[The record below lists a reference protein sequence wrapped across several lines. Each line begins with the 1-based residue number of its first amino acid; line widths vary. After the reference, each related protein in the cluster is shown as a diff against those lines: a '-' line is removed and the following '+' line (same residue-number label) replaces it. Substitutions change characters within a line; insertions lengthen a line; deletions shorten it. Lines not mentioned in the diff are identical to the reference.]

1 MKDKRLTVRDIASV
15 IEKIAPRELQETWD
29 NSGFQIEFGDTS
41 ADRVLTC
48 LELNM
53 DILREA
59 QALSCSMIVTHHPLI
74 FSGIRKI
81 NSGDAEGDMI
91 IELIKSGI
99 SVYSCHTPFDK
110 AKGGN
115 NDMLARAIG
124 LVSLKNLAGEN
135 VEEPEKMMERNSMF
149 DIGRIGK
156 FRNAVSVSEAA
167 EMLCENLD
175 INRHKIRWTGNPE
188 RTVKTVGICTGA
200 GIEFAEAAASKGCEL
215 FITGDIKHHEA
226 QKAEDMGIAV
236 IDAGHYGTEKSFGEN
251 MRSLLQKHLGGKVE
265 IFAASRSTDPFEV
278 FL

>member
-1 MKDKRLTVRDIASV
+1 MRDKRLTVRDIASV

-175 INRHKIRWTGNPE
+175 IDRHKIRWTGNPE

-215 FITGDIKHHEA
+215 FITGDMKHHEA
-226 QKAEDMGIAV
+226 QKAETMGIAV

-251 MRSLLQKHLGGKVE
+251 MRSPQNIWGE
-265 IFAASRSTDPFEV
+265 S
-278 FL
+278 

>member
-1 MKDKRLTVRDIASV
+1 MRDKRLTVRDIASV

-149 DIGRIGK
+149 DIGRIGN

-175 INRHKIRWTGNPE
+175 IDRHKIRWTGNPE

-215 FITGDIKHHEA
+215 FITGDMKHHEA
-226 QKAEDMGIAV
+226 RKDETMGIAV

-251 MRSLLQKHLGGKVE
+251 MRSLLQKHLGGKAE
-265 IFAASRSTDPFEV
+265 IFAALRSTDPFEV

>member
-1 MKDKRLTVRDIASV
+1 MRDKRLTVRDIASV

-175 INRHKIRWTGNPE
+175 IDRHKIRWTGNPE

-215 FITGDIKHHEA
+215 FITGDMKHHEA
-226 QKAEDMGIAV
+226 QKAETMGIAV

-251 MRSLLQKHLGGKVE
+251 MRSLLQKHLGGKAE
-265 IFAASRSTDPFEV
+265 IFAALRSTDPFEV

>member
-1 MKDKRLTVRDIASV
+1 MKDQRLTVRDIASV

-81 NSGDAEGDMI
+81 SRGDAEGDMV

-175 INRHKIRWTGNPE
+175 IDRHKIRWTGNPE

>member
-175 INRHKIRWTGNPE
+175 IDRHKIRWTGNPG

-226 QKAEDMGIAV
+226 QKAETMGIAV

-251 MRSLLQKHLGGKVE
+251 MRSLLQKHLGGKAE

>member
-1 MKDKRLTVRDIASV
+1 MRDKRLTVRDIASV

-175 INRHKIRWTGNPE
+175 IDRHKIRWTGNPE

-200 GIEFAEAAASKGCEL
+200 GIEFAEAAASKGCDL

-226 QKAEDMGIAV
+226 QKAETMGIAV

-251 MRSLLQKHLGGKVE
+251 MRSLLQKHLGGKAE
-265 IFAASRSTDPFEV
+265 IFAALRSTDPFEV

>member
-1 MKDKRLTVRDIASV
+1 MRDKRLTVRDIASV

-175 INRHKIRWTGNPE
+175 IDRHKIRWTGNPG

-226 QKAEDMGIAV
+226 QKAETMGIAV

-251 MRSLLQKHLGGKVE
+251 MRSLLQKHLGGKAE

>member
-1 MKDKRLTVRDIASV
+1 MRDKRLTVRDIASV
-15 IEKIAPRELQETWD
+15 IEKIAPRGLQETWD

-175 INRHKIRWTGNPE
+175 IDRHKIRWTGNPG

-226 QKAEDMGIAV
+226 QKAETMGIAV

-251 MRSLLQKHLGGKVE
+251 MRSLLQKHLGGKAE

>member
-81 NSGDAEGDMI
+81 SRGDAEGDMV

-175 INRHKIRWTGNPE
+175 IDRHKIRWTGNPG

-226 QKAEDMGIAV
+226 QKAETMGIAV